1 MANAW
6 GNSWGGD
13 TGAWL
18 TAWGSAAAV
27 PLVLCS
33 GNTVGSEL
41 DSATN
46 QTDALG
52 QKIGDGAFTA
62 LSQSFLSGTGWIVGG
77 VCVKIIRLGAPTGS
91 ISIGIRAHTGTYGT
105 SSEPTGTDL
114 IATLNY
120 DISAV
125 NGLAWERYWLPF
137 TANYALSDDTLYTLV
152 MDGSNISGDASNCII
167 WGMDDVDVHA
177 GNLATFDGLTW
188 SAQSNTD
195 FEFSLYGAQSASAV
209 VSCSSATGTLH
220 DEFVQNGD
228 NQNYPSNTE
237 PYLSQSW
244 QSGPDP
250 REVSG
255 ICIRAYKTG
264 SPTGSFTVA
273 VRAHTGTYGSSSEPA
288 GANLV
293 ASAAFDVTGLG
304 VNPINANNY
313 FAALSGWTPSAST
326 NYTLVVDMS
335 GVVSDGS
342 NRMNVVVDTLADAT
356 HSGNAAISVDG
367 TTWTSVS
374 SVDLAFKVYYV
385 GEPVTEDPLTSIDF
399 GTRAVVTISNTLSAD
414 ETDALKVDV
423 SQLSP
428 EEGTGRP
435 VREVCIEQIKAITSG
450 VDVDILWDATSPEH
464 CLSISGNS
472 GIDWDFRAVGPLT
485 NNAGAGKTGNILFS
499 TNGATTGSS
508 YSVTLVMRKKY

>member
-46 QTDALG
+46 EADALG

-77 VCVKIIRLGAPTGS
+77 VCVKMIRLGAPTGS

-167 WGMDDVDVHA
+167 WGLDDVDVHA
-177 GNLATFDGLTW
+177 GNIATFDGLTW
-188 SAQSNTD
+188 STQSGSD

-209 VSCSSATGTLH
+209 VPCSSATGALQESNDDTGNAYGLGGTL
-220 DEFVQNGD
+220 DRFGQYWASGSTLKPATVTGACFRLRKIGTPTGTIKLIVENSETEEADPAAAEGTEYDLSGITGIATDYFFDLGQTFVVGSD
-228 NQNYPSNTE
+228 ALYVA
-237 PYLSQSW
+237 L
-244 QSGPDP
+244 
-250 REVSG
+250 EVSG
-255 ICIRAYKTG
+255 
-264 SPTGSFTVA
+264 
-273 VRAHTGTYGSSSEPA
+273 
-288 GANLV
+288 
-293 ASAAFDVTGLG
+293 
-304 VNPINANNY
+304 
-313 FAALSGWTPSAST
+313 
-326 NYTLVVDMS
+326 TL
-335 GVVSDGS
+335 DGS
-342 NRMNVVVDTLADAT
+342 NY
-356 HSGNAAISVDG
+356 ISVTGGTGNSYDG
-367 TTWTSVS
+367 VNSSARGVAFPSTVLPTSADTW
-374 SVDLAFKVYYV
+374 FQVYGIPAV
-385 GEPVTEDPLTSIDF
+385 EENPLTSIDF

-435 VREVCIEQIKAITSG
+435 VREVYIEQIKAITSG